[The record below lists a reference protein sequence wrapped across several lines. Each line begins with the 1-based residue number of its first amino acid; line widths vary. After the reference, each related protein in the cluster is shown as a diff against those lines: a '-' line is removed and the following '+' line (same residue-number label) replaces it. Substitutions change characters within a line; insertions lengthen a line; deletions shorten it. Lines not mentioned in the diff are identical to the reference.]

1 MCCLGSLSLSLEK
14 GPAWKEQTEGSISF
28 MLAKRDAPPEL
39 LPGTA
44 GLEMEQISVLIL
56 VMLGSAHSQLL
67 VRVSVSPLG
76 VEQAWPSY
84 AAAALSPSPAEPF
97 LPGLWPPQIT
107 AERRAHGSLSS
118 VGPRS
123 LCRLLLPGCLQ
134 AHLLQ
139 LFFLPFLCSLE
150 RNPGHG
156 LNKSHSQ
163 PAKPP
168 PCSPGKCGLCRDT
181 ALGLGGTRANH
192 QGPTLGRGLGQG
204 RGLEELLEGEGT
216 CPVLPSPQMS

>member
-76 VEQAWPSY
+76 VEQAWQSN
-84 AAAALSPSPAEPF
+84 AATALSPSPAEPF
-97 LPGLWPPQIT
+97 LPGLWPPQLQQSGEHT
-107 AERRAHGSLSS
+107 GAFPLWVLAPCAGCCCRAASRPTYSNFS
-118 VGPRS
+118 
-123 LCRLLLPGCLQ
+123 
-134 AHLLQ
+134 
-139 LFFLPFLCSLE
+139 F
-150 RNPGHG
+150 
-156 LNKSHSQ
+156 
-163 PAKPP
+163 
-168 PCSPGKCGLCRDT
+168 SPSFV
-181 ALGLGGTRANH
+181 H
-192 QGPTLGRGLGQG
+192 
-204 RGLEELLEGEGT
+204 
-216 CPVLPSPQMS
+216 